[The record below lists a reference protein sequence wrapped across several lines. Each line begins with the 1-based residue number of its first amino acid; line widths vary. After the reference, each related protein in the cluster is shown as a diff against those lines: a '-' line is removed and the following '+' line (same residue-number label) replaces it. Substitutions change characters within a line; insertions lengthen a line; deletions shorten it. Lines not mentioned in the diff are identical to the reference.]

1 MVVNNVPKSF
11 VKEQFSIKRS
21 TLYDNLKIKENLK
34 KSRKRG
40 AELLL
45 FIMHCM
51 LKLKQLNYFII
62 NVFFSGTFTENLA
75 QHVRIRK

>member
-34 KSRKRG
+34 K
-40 AELLL
+40 AEKEELSFYYLLC
-45 FIMHCM
+45 I
-51 LKLKQLNYFII
+51 
-62 NVFFSGTFTENLA
+62 A
-75 QHVRIRK
+75 